1 MKKLSRKTLLF
12 SRTGAGCGDASPLKS
27 NKSKTHYEYNRLNC
41 IFLINPEAYLSDL
54 SINISKNY
62 LSFDDAKVYKLGIC
76 ANLSE

>member
-27 NKSKTHYEYNRLNC
+27 NKSNTHYEYNRLNC